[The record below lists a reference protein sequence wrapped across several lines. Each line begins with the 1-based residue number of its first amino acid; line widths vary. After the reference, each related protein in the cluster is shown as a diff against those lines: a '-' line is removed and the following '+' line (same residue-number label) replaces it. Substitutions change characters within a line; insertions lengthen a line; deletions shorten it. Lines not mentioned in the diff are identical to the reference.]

1 MKKSYD
7 KDYEILISK
16 IIPKWYNEFL
26 NKVSEDILNGYA
38 GRKVYDVLK
47 KELSPS
53 LFQKLNDESK
63 YKYENMVVKAF
74 NLLRNDTFAFT
85 NYIEKN
91 LKTKGYTSDIL
102 LRKILNFEIVDEW
115 CEGGHNAT
123 VLVSKMQYSGFG
135 TLKDMKRGIQLQFF
149 NKMERELTKI
159 YERIAL
165 ELIKPNNI
173 KKLENK
179 LIKN

>member
-1 MKKSYD
+1 MKPQLKY
-7 KDYEILISK
+7 
-16 IIPKWYNEFL
+16 IINFFL
-26 NKVSEDILNGYA
+26 V
-38 GRKVYDVLK
+38 
-47 KELSPS
+47 
-53 LFQKLNDESK
+53 
-63 YKYENMVVKAF
+63 
-74 NLLRNDTFAFT
+74 TFAFT

-135 TLKDMKRGIQLQFF
+135 NLKDMKRGIQLQFF